1 MTSAAP
7 TLAGSAVEP
16 NEKVLTRSPSPVGA
30 APSKKEIEDTRS
42 SGSDGGGGDDET
54 EYPSKLPLALIT
66 IALCLAV
73 FLVALDQTIIATAIP
88 KITDQFGALEDVGWY
103 GSAYML
109 TMCSFQL
116 IYGKIYTY
124 FSIKYCFLGAVTLFE
139 LGSLIC
145 AVAQNS
151 VTLIIGRAVAGLG
164 CAGIFSGALIILS
177 ISVPLRQRPI
187 YTGFV
192 GGMFGIASVAGP
204 LLGGAFT
211 DNVSWR
217 WCFYINLPLGAITI
231 LVIILI
237 FRPPKRDKVD
247 NLTLSQKIREFDWA
261 GTGVLLPGIV
271 CLLLAL
277 QWGGSKYPWRSGRI
291 IGLLVTFGVLA
302 IAFAV
307 IQVKSGE
314 RATLPLR
321 ILTKRSIASGCLVSF
336 GFGSSFMVLVFYI
349 PIWFQAI
356 QGVSATQSGIR
367 NLPLL
372 MGVTVFS
379 IVAGGLTTWLGYYVP
394 FVYLGSVILCIGS
407 GLLTTFEVDTPVAKW
422 VGYQFVAGIGIGL
435 GFQQPMMAAQTVLK
449 QRDIP
454 IGSAAV
460 VFFQT
465 LGGALFI
472 SVAQNIFATELV
484 KGIVARIPDMPAA
497 AILNTGA
504 TALTSTFS
512 PEVLPSIIQAYNDAI
527 TKSFYASVALAI
539 VAFAG
544 GLGLEMVSVKGKKI
558 EAIGGA

>member
-16 NEKVLTRSPSPVGA
+16 NEKVLTLSPSPAGV
-30 APSKKEIEDTRS
+30 APPKKEIEDTRS
-42 SGSDGGGGDDET
+42 SGSDGGGDDDEK

-145 AVAQNS
+145 GVAQNS
-151 VTLIIGRAVAGLG
+151 VMLIIGRAVAGLG

-247 NLTLSQKIREFDWA
+247 NLTLSQKIGEFDWA

-307 IQVKSGE
+307 IQARSGE
-314 RATLPLR
+314 KATLPLR

-336 GFGSSFMVLVFYI
+336 GFGSSFMILVFYI

-394 FVYLGSVILCIGS
+394 FVYLGSAILCIGS

-435 GFQQPMMAAQTVLK
+435 GFQQPMIAAQTVLK

-472 SVAQNIFATELV
+472 SVAQNIFATELI

-512 PEVLPSIIQAYNDAI
+512 PEVLPSIIQAYSEAI
-527 TKSFYASVALAI
+527 TKSFYASIALAI

-544 GLGLEMVSVKGKKI
+544 SLGLEMVSVKGKKI

>member
-7 TLAGSAVEP
+7 TLTGSAVEP
-16 NEKVLTRSPSPVGA
+16 NEKVLTLSPSPAGV
-30 APSKKEIEDTRS
+30 APPKKEIEDTRS
-42 SGSDGGGGDDET
+42 SGSDGGDDDDEK

-116 IYGKIYTY
+116 VYGKVYTY

-145 AVAQNS
+145 GVAQNS

-247 NLTLSQKIREFDWA
+247 NLTLSQKVSEFDWA

-307 IQVKSGE
+307 IQVRSGE
-314 RATLPLR
+314 KATLPLR

-336 GFGSSFMVLVFYI
+336 GFGSSFMILVFYI

-394 FVYLGSVILCIGS
+394 FVYLGSAILCIGS
-407 GLLTTFEVDTPVAKW
+407 GLLTTFEVDTSVAKW

-435 GFQQPMMAAQTVLK
+435 GFQQPMIAAQTVLK
-449 QRDIP
+449 QKDIP

-472 SVAQNIFATELV
+472 SVAQNIFATELIE
-484 KGIVARIPDMPAA
+484 GIVARIPDMQAA

-512 PEVLPSIIQAYNDAI
+512 PEVLPSIIQAYNEAI
-527 TKSFYASVALAI
+527 TKSFYASIALAI
-539 VAFAG
+539 VAFVG
-544 GLGLEMVSVKGKKI
+544 SLGLEMVSVKGKKI

>member
-1 MTSAAP
+1 MPITCGVVSKMCRLCAGPNHHRDRDPQDHGPIWGSGRCRMVWQRIHVDGLCSAPPPSRGWAM
-7 TLAGSAVEP
+7 LIRKSAVD
-16 NEKVLTRSPSPVGA
+16 VLVSTHLWQ
-30 APSKKEIEDTRS
+30 D
-42 SGSDGGGGDDET
+42 
-54 EYPSKLPLALIT
+54 LHLL
-66 IALCLAV
+66 
-73 FLVALDQTIIATAIP
+73 LDQILLP
-88 KITDQFGALEDVGWY
+88 GRRYSVRGGELDLRGRP
-103 GSAYML
+103 
-109 TMCSFQL
+109 
-116 IYGKIYTY
+116 
-124 FSIKYCFLGAVTLFE
+124 E
-139 LGSLIC
+139 LGDADHRTGCRRPGLRGNLLRRTHHP
-145 AVAQNS
+145 QH
-151 VTLIIGRAVAGLG
+151 IGSPPATTHLYRLCRGHVRWVSRVLR
-164 CAGIFSGALIILS
+164 AGIPCADFSA
-177 ISVPLRQRPI
+177 
-187 YTGFV
+187 
-192 GGMFGIASVAGP
+192 GIASVAGP

-217 WCFYINLPLGAITI
+217 WCFYINVGFSRTAPIGVTRADILQLPLGAITI

-247 NLTLSQKIREFDWA
+247 NLTLSQKIGEFDWA

-307 IQVKSGE
+307 IQVRNGE
-314 RATLPLR
+314 KATLPLR

-336 GFGSSFMVLVFYI
+336 GFGSSFMILVFYI

-394 FVYLGSVILCIGS
+394 FVYLGSAILCIGS

-435 GFQQPMMAAQTVLK
+435 GFQQPMIAAQTVLK
-449 QRDIP
+449 QKDIP

-472 SVAQNIFATELV
+472 SVAQNIFATELIE
-484 KGIVARIPDMPAA
+484 GIVARIPDMPTA

-512 PEVLPSIIQAYNDAI
+512 PEVLPSIIQAYNEAI

>member
-1 MTSAAP
+1 M
-7 TLAGSAVEP
+7 
-16 NEKVLTRSPSPVGA
+16 
-30 APSKKEIEDTRS
+30 
-42 SGSDGGGGDDET
+42 
-54 EYPSKLPLALIT
+54 
-66 IALCLAV
+66 
-73 FLVALDQTIIATAIP
+73 
-88 KITDQFGALEDVGWY
+88 
-103 GSAYML
+103 
-109 TMCSFQL
+109 
-116 IYGKIYTY
+116 
-124 FSIKYCFLGAVTLFE
+124 
-139 LGSLIC
+139 
-145 AVAQNS
+145 
-151 VTLIIGRAVAGLG
+151 
-164 CAGIFSGALIILS
+164 
-177 ISVPLRQRPI
+177 
-187 YTGFV
+187 
-192 GGMFGIASVAGP
+192 
-204 LLGGAFT
+204 
-211 DNVSWR
+211 
-217 WCFYINLPLGAITI
+217 
-231 LVIILI
+231 IILI

-247 NLTLSQKIREFDWA
+247 NLTLSQKIGEFDWA

-307 IQVKSGE
+307 IQVRNGE
-314 RATLPLR
+314 KATLPLR

-336 GFGSSFMVLVFYI
+336 GFGSSFMILVFYI

-394 FVYLGSVILCIGS
+394 FVYLGSAILCIGS

-435 GFQQPMMAAQTVLK
+435 GFQQPMIAAQTVLK
-449 QRDIP
+449 QKDIP

-472 SVAQNIFATELV
+472 SVAQNIFATELIE
-484 KGIVARIPDMPAA
+484 GIVARIPDMPTA

-512 PEVLPSIIQAYNDAI
+512 PEVLPSIIQAYNEAI

>member
-1 MTSAAP
+1 MTSTSP
-7 TLAGSAVEP
+7 TLAGSTVEP
-16 NEKVLTRSPSPVGA
+16 NEKASTRSPSPAGMVL
-30 APSKKEIEDTRS
+30 PSKEIEDVTS
-42 SGSDGGGGDDET
+42 SDSTDVEDGT
-54 EYPSKLPLALIT
+54 QYPGRLPLTLIS

-88 KITDQFGALEDVGWY
+88 KITDQFEALEDVGWY

-139 LGSLIC
+139 VGSLIC

-151 VTLIIGRAVAGLG
+151 VMLIVGRAVAGVG

-177 ISVPLRQRPI
+177 LSVPLRQRPI
-187 YTGFV
+187 YTGLV
-192 GGMFGIASVAGP
+192 SGMFGIASVAGP
-204 LLGGAFT
+204 LMGGAFT
-211 DNVSWR
+211 DHVSWR

-231 LVIILI
+231 VVIILI
-237 FRPPKRDKVD
+237 FKPPKREKVD
-247 NLTLSQKIREFDWA
+247 TLTLNQKIAQFDWA
-261 GTGVLLPGIV
+261 GTAVLLPGIV

-277 QWGGSKYPWRSGRI
+277 QWGGSKYPWKSGRI

-307 IQVKSGE
+307 IQVRSGDK
-314 RATLPLR
+314 ATLPLR
-321 ILTKRSIASGCLVSF
+321 ILKQRSIASGCLVSF
-336 GFGSSFMVLVFYI
+336 GIGSSFMILIFYI

-356 QGVSATQSGIR
+356 QGVTATQSGIR
-367 NLPLL
+367 NLPLVL
-372 MGVTVFS
+372 GVTIFA
-379 IVAGGLTTWLGYYVP
+379 IVSGGLTTWLGYYVP
-394 FVYLGSVILCIGS
+394 FVYIGSVILCIGA
-407 GLLTTFEVDTPVAKW
+407 GLLTTWDVDTPAAKW
-422 VGYQFVAGIGIGL
+422 VCYQLLTGMGIGL
-435 GFQQPMMAAQTVLK
+435 TLQQPMIAAQTVLK
-449 QRDIP
+449 QVDIP

-484 KGIVARIPDMPAA
+484 KGITSRIPDMSASS
-497 AILNTGA
+497 ILTTGA

-512 PEVLPSIIQAYNDAI
+512 PDVLPQVIEAYNGAV
-527 TKSFYASVALAI
+527 TKAFYASVALAI
-539 VAFAG
+539 VGFIG
-544 GLGLEMVSVKGKKI
+544 GLGMEMVSVKGKKI